1 MKNIK
6 KIFNAFIALL
16 IVCVLSVTLIPTI
29 SAAPKNPT
37 INREGVM
44 VSIIGENYKWAKFRT
59 SDDKVAYC
67 MDLAKKWPEKTTNVS
82 LVKEGDAGL
91 TYILQNGYPYKT
103 IKGNGEQDRF
113 ITQAAV
119 WWYLSDI
126 GQTDKLSS
134 DFTTT
139 AADPY
144 GVRSYIQKLVSEAKN
159 AKASAEASL
168 NVNVSNSNMSL
179 SSDGNYFVSSEIAP
193 SLTGASTYKV
203 SVSGAPSGTIVT
215 DTSGATKNTFN
226 AGDKFLVK
234 IPANALGQT
243 TTIKV
248 TVSATASSSKSYI
261 YQPTDTSY
269 QRLVALYTD
278 DNELSKTVNLTA
290 KLDKP
295 KVCVDYVIVG
305 DVKPNPDLT
314 DPTPGR
320 SCFDKGTSYDQ
331 EKALTT
337 RQENCKFN
345 GWYTKEDLTGK
356 WVDGTALNNDMTL
369 YGSWD
374 CGTVI
379 TVANTASKISLIIL
393 GVGLLIIAG
402 GVAIIIYRDKKMKAK
417 ANK

>member
-6 KIFNAFIALL
+6 KVFNGFIALL
-16 IVCVLSVTLIPTI
+16 IVAVVSVTLMPSIN
-29 SAAPKNPT
+29 AAPNNPT

-44 VSIIGENYKWAKFRT
+44 VSYIGENYNWAKFKT
-59 SDDKVAYC
+59 SDGKIAYC

-119 WWYLSDI
+119 WWYLSDT

-134 DFTTT
+134 DFTTD
-139 AADPY
+139 AADPD
-144 GVRSYIQKLVSEAKN
+144 GLRSYIQKLVSEAKN
-159 AKASAEASL
+159 AKANAESSL
-168 NVNVSNSNMSL
+168 DVKVSNSNMSL
-179 SSDGNYFVSSEIAP
+179 SSDGNYFVSEEIAP
-193 SLTGASTYKV
+193 TLTGASTYKV

-215 DTSGATKNTFN
+215 DTNGTTKNTFN

-234 IPANALGQT
+234 IPVNALGQT

-248 TVSATASSSKSYI
+248 TVSATGSAKSYI

-269 QRLVALYTD
+269 QRLVTLYTD
-278 DNELSKTVNLTA
+278 DLSKEISLTA

-305 DVKPNPDLT
+305 DVKPDPDLT

-320 SCFDKGTSYDQ
+320 SCYDKGTSYDQ
-331 EKALTT
+331 EKELTT

-356 WVDGTALNNDMTL
+356 WVDGTALNNNMTL
-369 YGSWD
+369 YGAWD

-379 TVANTASKISLIIL
+379 SVPNTASQLPLTIL

-402 GVAIIIYRDKKMKAK
+402 GVAVVIYRDKKMKA
-417 ANK
+417 NK